1 MNPLAYLQ
9 RKDAEVKAR
18 SAKDA
23 GKFGLQIAAERAKRD
38 SDRTK
43 KIQGRSVNEKAAM
56 LGTYLADA
64 NKMQGQEMGPESG
77 PSSPIGLRQVMQ
89 SAGLPGTGGKG
100 KYTNKGA
107 LQAPDLDDAALRSA
121 VMASADGARPIAAAL
136 AQQEGPGL
144 MEMGLRARQAIAQ
157 NMGADKTRGQISRG
171 AAYAG
176 ITGGITASGAA
187 LVDLMQFMTQGA
199 SVQQERD
206 DVLPS

>member
-23 GKFGLQIAAERAKRD
+23 GKFGLRIAAERAKRD

-43 KIQGRSVNEKAAM
+43 KIQGRSVNEKADM
-56 LGTYLADA
+56 LGSYLADA
-64 NKMQGQEMGPESG
+64 SRMQGEEIA
-77 PSSPIGLRQVMQ
+77 SSPIGLRQVMQ

-107 LQAPDLDDAALRSA
+107 LQAPDLDEAALRSA
-121 VMASADGARPIAAAL
+121 VMESADGARPIAAAL
-136 AQQEGPGL
+136 AQQERPGL

-157 NMGADKTRGQISRG
+157 NMGADGTRGQISRG

-176 ITGGITASGAA
+176 MTGGITASGAA

-199 SVQQERD
+199 EVQSERD

>member
-43 KIQGRSVNEKAAM
+43 KIQGRSVNEKVDM
-56 LGTYLADA
+56 LGSYLADA
-64 NKMQGQEMGPESG
+64 SRMQGEEIA
-77 PSSPIGLRQVMQ
+77 SSPIGLRQVMQ
-89 SAGLPGTGGKG
+89 SAGMAGTGGKG
-100 KYTNKGA
+100 KYTNKGV
-107 LQAPDLDDAALRSA
+107 LQAPDLDEAALRSA
-121 VMASADGARPIAAAL
+121 VMESADGARPIAAAL
-136 AQQEGPGL
+136 AQQERPGL

-157 NMGADKTRGQISRG
+157 NMGADQTRGQISRG
-171 AAYAG
+171 VAYAG
-176 ITGGITASGAA
+176 MTGGITASGAA

-199 SVQQERD
+199 EVQSERD
-206 DVLPS
+206 EVLPS

>member
-43 KIQGRSVNEKAAM
+43 KIQGRSVNEKVDM
-56 LGTYLADA
+56 LGSYLADA
-64 NKMQGQEMGPESG
+64 SRMQGEEIA
-77 PSSPIGLRQVMQ
+77 SSPIGLRQVMQ
-89 SAGLPGTGGKG
+89 SAGMAGTGGKG
-100 KYTNKGA
+100 KYTNTGV
-107 LQAPDLDDAALRSA
+107 LQAPDLDEAALRSA
-121 VMASADGARPIAAAL
+121 VMESADGARPIAAAL
-136 AQQEGPGL
+136 AQQERPGL

-157 NMGADKTRGQISRG
+157 NMGADQTRGQISRG
-171 AAYAG
+171 VAYAG
-176 ITGGITASGAA
+176 MTGGITASGAA

-199 SVQQERD
+199 EVQSERD
-206 DVLPS
+206 EVLPS

>member
-43 KIQGRSVNEKAAM
+43 KIQGRSVNEKADM
-56 LGTYLADA
+56 LGSYLADA
-64 NKMQGQEMGPESG
+64 SRMQGEEIA
-77 PSSPIGLRQVMQ
+77 SSPIGLRQVMQ

-107 LQAPDLDDAALRSA
+107 LQAPDLDEAALRSA
-121 VMASADGARPIAAAL
+121 VMESADGARPIAAAL
-136 AQQEGPGL
+136 AQQERPGL

-157 NMGADKTRGQISRG
+157 NMGADGTRGQISRG

-176 ITGGITASGAA
+176 MTGGITASGAA

-199 SVQQERD
+199 EVQSERD

>member
-43 KIQGRSVNEKAAM
+43 KIQGRSVNEKADM
-56 LGTYLADA
+56 LGSYLADA
-64 NKMQGQEMGPESG
+64 SRMQGEEIA
-77 PSSPIGLRQVMQ
+77 SSPIGLRQVMQ

-107 LQAPDLDDAALRSA
+107 LQAPDLDEAALRSA
-121 VMASADGARPIAAAL
+121 VMESADGARPIAAAL
-136 AQQEGPGL
+136 AQQERPGL

-157 NMGADKTRGQISRG
+157 NMGADGTRGQISRG

-176 ITGGITASGAA
+176 MTGGITASGAA
-187 LVDLMQFMTQGA
+187 LVDLMQFMTQ
-199 SVQQERD
+199 
-206 DVLPS
+206 